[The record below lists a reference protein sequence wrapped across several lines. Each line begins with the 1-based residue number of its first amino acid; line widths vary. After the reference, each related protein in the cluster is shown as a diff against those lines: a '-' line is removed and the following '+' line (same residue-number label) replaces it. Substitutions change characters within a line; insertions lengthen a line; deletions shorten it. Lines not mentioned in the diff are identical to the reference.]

1 MATGKDKYVCFD
13 PMNSAAKI
21 YGLTPG
27 EYNRAPEHLREKM
40 NGNLRALSVNTSGG
54 RIRFNTD
61 SEKLSL
67 HMDLTDLP
75 GFSHMPASGSSGLDI
90 FVGSG
95 KNMTYAATRQPQCN
109 RKRLKEEVTLSKGE
123 KTVTIYLPLYNG
135 VKALKIGIENGTRLN
150 APTPYTF
157 EKPVVF
163 YGSSITQGGCACRTS
178 NSYCALAARY
188 FDSDFTNLGFSG
200 NAKGE
205 PYMAEYIAG
214 LEMSCFVLDYDH
226 NAPDAEN
233 LRKTH
238 LPFLQTILKA
248 QPELPVIIMSKP
260 DTNFSS
266 TDNERRDIV
275 KASYLAVKDK
285 HPKVQ
290 FIDGG
295 TLFGSDF
302 RESCTVDGCH
312 PNDLGFYRMAKAVIP
327 ALEKA
332 LGL

>member
-1 MATGKDKYVCFD
+1 M
-13 PMNSAAKI
+13 
-21 YGLTPG
+21 
-27 EYNRAPEHLREKM
+27 
-40 NGNLRALSVNTSGG
+40 
-54 RIRFNTD
+54 
-61 SEKLSL
+61 
-67 HMDLTDLP
+67 
-75 GFSHMPASGSSGLDI
+75 
-90 FVGSG
+90 
-95 KNMTYAATRQPQCN
+95 
-109 RKRLKEEVTLSKGE
+109 
-123 KTVTIYLPLYNG
+123 
-135 VKALKIGIENGTRLN
+135 
-150 APTPYTF
+150 
-157 EKPVVF
+157 
-163 YGSSITQGGCACRTS
+163 
-178 NSYCALAARY
+178 
-188 FDSDFTNLGFSG
+188 
-200 NAKGE
+200 
-205 PYMAEYIAG
+205 
-214 LEMSCFVLDYDH
+214 
-226 NAPDAEN
+226 
-233 LRKTH
+233 
-238 LPFLQTILKA
+238 QTILKA